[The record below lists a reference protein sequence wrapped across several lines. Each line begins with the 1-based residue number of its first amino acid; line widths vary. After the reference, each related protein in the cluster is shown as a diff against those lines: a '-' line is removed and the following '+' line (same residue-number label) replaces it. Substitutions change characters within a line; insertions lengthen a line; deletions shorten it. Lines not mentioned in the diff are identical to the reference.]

1 MFIDD
6 IVIDILL
13 IIFLYLIAYT
23 IYFAY
28 IVFTSTKKKQI
39 GIEQKYYAADLTS
52 NLMIIVYKDNSDSDI
67 LSLAKSLN
75 SQKYPRNNYQV
86 HVIFD
91 NCIDNSDSDE
101 IEKLGDM
108 KVWRISNGN
117 TMGKDAAVSWLL
129 TRLISFRNVHA
140 FVFLDA
146 NRSIDDN
153 FLSNINTALF
163 TGDVIVGATEYNTP
177 DNDVIALVKNAA
189 KKYVNRI
196 FNTSRTIL
204 NLITPINSGVT
215 AIKQEVLE
223 AIKTVNFKDK
233 KNEYEYSLSLAM
245 NGFKP
250 VFAPD
255 VKSRID
261 YNEDIRLK
269 AKDKFDILQYAFKNL
284 YRTDFNVIEFL
295 FSMFLPSA
303 LLILFLYIS
312 IFAFLYNFEVKNYF
326 FYDMKFVSFTAII
339 TLLIYIKSLFIV
351 AEEKVNPV
359 FLLLAPIYNIVNFIL
374 RIERKKPSKPQVMQ
388 QPRGIEYPVD
398 ISDSENT
405 LKCTLEIKTSEKGI
419 QAVLRY
425 KTNTMESSVQITTQK
440 AINELAKRLRD
451 SGLTMKICSDC
462 AHFGF
467 RPNCGNNPQ
476 KGLCSNKEKMT
487 GDVQPETMVM
497 DSCEHFKP
505 LAELNNVVD
514 ITKIEH
520 KENNDNNS

>member
-1 MFIDD
+1 MFFDD

-23 IYFAY
+23 IYFAF

-39 GIEQKYYAADLTS
+39 GLEQKYYASDLTS
-52 NLMIIVYKDNSDSDI
+52 NLMVIVYKDNSDSDI
-67 LSLAKSLN
+67 LSLVKMLN
-75 SQKYPRNNYQV
+75 QQKYPRSNYQV

-91 NCIDNSDSDE
+91 NCIDNTESDE
-101 IEKLGDM
+101 VEKLDDV

-129 TRLISFRNVHA
+129 KRLISFRNVHA

-146 NRSIDDN
+146 NRSIEED
-153 FLSNINTALF
+153 FLSKVNASLF
-163 TGDVIVGATEYNTP
+163 SGDIIVGATEYNTP
-177 DNDVIALVKNAA
+177 QNDVIALVKNAA
-189 KKYVNRI
+189 KKYINRI
-196 FNTSRTIL
+196 FYTSRTIL
-204 NLITPINSGVT
+204 NLITPINSGIT

-223 AIKTVNFKDK
+223 AVKTVNFKDPK
-233 KNEYEYSLSLAM
+233 GEYKYSLSLAM

-255 VKSRID
+255 VKSKIN
-261 YNEDIRLK
+261 YNEDVRISV
-269 AKDKFDILQYAFKNL
+269 KDKIDILKYAFSHL

-295 FSMFLPSA
+295 CSMFLPSA
-303 LLILFLYIS
+303 ILILFLYAA

-326 FYDMKFVSFTAII
+326 FYDMKFVSFTAVI
-339 TLLIYIKSLFIV
+339 TLFIYIKSLFIV
-351 AEEKVNPV
+351 SDEKVNPA
-359 FLLLAPIYNIVNFIL
+359 FLFLSPLYNIVNFIL
-374 RIERKKPSKPQVMQ
+374 KIEKKKPLKPKEMK

-398 ISDSENT
+398 ITDKDNT
-405 LKCTLEIKTSEKGI
+405 LKCNLEIKTSEKGI

-425 KTNTMESSVQITTQK
+425 KTDTMESSIQMTTQK
-440 AINELAKRLRD
+440 AINELAKKLRN

-487 GDVQPETMVM
+487 GDIQPETMVI

-505 LAELNNVVD
+505 LSELNNVID
-514 ITKIEH
+514 FSKAEH
-520 KENNDNNS
+520 KEHNQ